1 MGGMAMLTI
10 ETSSR
15 FMNAASSMTTSAAH
29 RRGSAGSFAAAP
41 AAACGGRISA
51 SELIGS
57 PPWRTTLREV
67 IISDNYCLVFLDTWK
82 SSDVGRGGGS
92 DDGAWAR
99 GGGGARRGGRAGGR
113 RASGVG

>member
-29 RRGSAGSFAAAP
+29 LRGSAFGPAP
-41 AAACGGRISA
+41 AAAWDGRISA

-57 PPWRTTLREV
+57 PPSRTTLREV
-67 IISDNYCLVFLDTWK
+67 IILDNYCLVLLDTWE
-82 SSDVGRGGGS
+82 SSNIE
-92 DDGAWAR
+92 R
-99 GGGGARRGGRAGGR
+99 GGGGDDGTL
-113 RASGVG
+113 GVGGAR